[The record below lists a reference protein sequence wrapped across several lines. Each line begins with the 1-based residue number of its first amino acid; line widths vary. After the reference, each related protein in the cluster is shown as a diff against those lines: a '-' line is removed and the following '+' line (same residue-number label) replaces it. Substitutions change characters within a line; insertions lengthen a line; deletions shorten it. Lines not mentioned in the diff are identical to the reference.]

1 MDRHR
6 GKMMREKVAI
16 HKLRREASERTN
28 AADTLISHRQPPEL
42 GEKKFLVFKPASWRC
57 FLTAAL
63 QNQHTGLG
71 AGGGVTAL

>member
-28 AADTLISHRQPPEL
+28 AADTLISH
-42 GEKKFLVFKPASWRC
+42 FPASK
-57 FLTAAL
+57 
-63 QNQHTGLG
+63 TGRKEIS
-71 AGGGVTAL
+71 GV